1 MKYSTMKRPSWNEL
15 LAVKTVADQRS
26 FRRAADVL
34 GLKRSTLSHTI
45 KGLET
50 ALGVRLFHRTTRSV
64 ALTETGEMLIERL
77 APLLTQM
84 DELLNDVTASD
95 HQPYGTLRIS
105 ASDAAI
111 SLLLEAILPAFIQKY
126 PGIEMDVVAQGQLV
140 DIVEQGFDAGIRLF
154 EDVPKDMVAVS
165 LSGPLRFVTVASPD
179 YLASRP
185 EIQHPQDVMQH
196 TCLRQR
202 LPGGKRY
209 HWEYQQDEQQFALD
223 VPGSLT
229 LNSSALMVEAAV
241 AGMGLAYVPER
252 YARPWLST
260 QQLVTLLDD
269 WTIASQGM
277 ALYFP
282 QNRHMPVALRL
293 FIDTVNATLRPRH

>member
-1 MKYSTMKRPSWNEL
+1 MKRPSWNEL

-26 FRRAADVL
+26 FRRAADLL

-64 ALTETGEMLIERL
+64 ALTETGEMLIARMT
-77 APLLTQM
+77 PLLAQM
-84 DELLNDVTASD
+84 DELLNEVTASD
-95 HQPYGTLRIS
+95 RQPYGTLRIS

-111 SLLLEAILPAFIQKY
+111 GLLLETTLPTFMQKY
-126 PGIEMDVVAQGQLV
+126 SGIEIDLVAQGELV

-154 EDVPKDMVAVS
+154 EDVPKDMVAIA

-179 YLASRP
+179 YLAARP
-185 EIQHPQDVMQH
+185 PIKHPQDLMQH
-196 TCLRQR
+196 TCLRHR

-209 HWEYQQDEQQFALD
+209 HWEYEQNQERFALD

-229 LNSSALMVEAAV
+229 LNSGALMTEAAI
-241 AGMGLAYVPER
+241 AGLGVAYVPQR
-252 YARPWLST
+252 YAQHGLDRER
-260 QQLVTLLDD
+260 LVTLLDD
-269 WTIASQGM
+269 WTIASQGI
-277 ALYFP
+277 ALYFS
-282 QNRHMPVALRL
+282 QHRHMPLALRL
-293 FIDTVNATLRPRH
+293 FVDTVKATTRV

>member
-1 MKYSTMKRPSWNEL
+1 MKRPSWNEL
-15 LAVKTVADQRS
+15 QAVKTIAEQRS
-26 FRRAADVL
+26 FRRAAEVL
-34 GLKRSTLSHTI
+34 GLKRSSLSHTI
-45 KGLET
+45 KGLEAT
-50 ALGVRLFHRTTRSV
+50 LGVRLFHRTTRSV
-64 ALTETGEMLIERL
+64 ALTEAGEMLIARL
-77 APLLTQM
+77 TPLLAEM
-84 DELLNDVTASD
+84 DELLNDVTASG

-111 SLLLEAILPAFIQKY
+111 RLLLEKVLPTFIQQK
-126 PGIEMDVVAQGQLV
+126 PGIEIDLVAQGQLV
-140 DIVEQGFDAGIRLF
+140 DIVALGFDAGIRLI
-154 EDVPKDMVAVS
+154 EDVPKDMIAIP

-179 YLASRP
+179 YLAWRP
-185 EIQHPQDVMQH
+185 KIQHPQDMMQH

-209 HWEYQQDEQQFALD
+209 HWEYQQHEQQLALD

-229 LNSSALMVEAAV
+229 LDSSALMVEAAV
-241 AGMGLAYVPER
+241 AGLGIAYVPEL
-252 YARPWLST
+252 YAQPWLAN

-269 WTIASQGM
+269 WTIASQGI

-293 FIDTVNATLRPRH
+293 FVDAVKAAPRV

>member
-1 MKYSTMKRPSWNEL
+1 MKRPSWNEL

-50 ALGVRLFHRTTRSV
+50 TLGVRLFHRTTRSV
-64 ALTETGEMLIERL
+64 SLTETGEMLIERI
-77 APLLTQM
+77 APLLSQM

-95 HQPYGTLRIS
+95 HQPYGRLRIS

-111 SLLLEAILPAFIQKY
+111 SLLLETILPTFIQKY
-126 PGIEMDVVAQGQLV
+126 PGIEIDLVAQGQLV

-154 EDVPKDMVAVS
+154 EDVPKDMVAIF
-165 LSGPLRFVTVASPD
+165 LSGPLRFVTIASPD

-185 EIQHPQDVMQH
+185 PIQHPHDVLQH
-196 TCLRQR
+196 VCLRQR
-202 LPGGKRY
+202 LPSGKRY
-209 HWEYQQDEQQFALD
+209 HWEYQQGEQRFALD

-229 LNSSALMVEAAV
+229 LDSGALMAEAAA
-241 AGMGLAYVPER
+241 AGLGVAYVPER
-252 YARPWLST
+252 YARHGLDT
-260 QQLVTLLDD
+260 QRLVTLLDD
-269 WTIASQGM
+269 WTIASQGI
-277 ALYFP
+277 ALYFSH
-282 QNRHMPVALRL
+282 NRHMPVALRL
-293 FIDTVNATLRPRH
+293 FVDIIKATTRV

>member
-1 MKYSTMKRPSWNEL
+1 MKRPSWNEL

-26 FRRAADVL
+26 FRRAADLL

-64 ALTETGEMLIERL
+64 ALTETGEMLIARMT
-77 APLLTQM
+77 PLLAQM
-84 DELLNDVTASD
+84 DELLNEVTASD
-95 HQPYGTLRIS
+95 RQPYGTLRIS

-111 SLLLEAILPAFIQKY
+111 GLLLETTLPTFMQKY
-126 PGIEMDVVAQGQLV
+126 SGIEIDLVAQGELV

-154 EDVPKDMVAVS
+154 EDVPKDMVAIA

-179 YLASRP
+179 YLAARP
-185 EIQHPQDVMQH
+185 PIKHPQDLMQL
-196 TCLRQR
+196 TCLRHR

-209 HWEYQQDEQQFALD
+209 HWEYEQNQERFALD

-229 LNSSALMVEAAV
+229 LNSGALMTEAAI
-241 AGMGLAYVPER
+241 AGLGVAYVPQR
-252 YARPWLST
+252 YAQHGLDRER
-260 QQLVTLLDD
+260 LVTLLDD
-269 WTIASQGM
+269 WTIASQGI
-277 ALYFP
+277 ALYFS
-282 QNRHMPVALRL
+282 QHRHMPLALRL
-293 FIDTVNATLRPRH
+293 FVDTVKATTRV

>member
-1 MKYSTMKRPSWNEL
+1 MKRPSWNEL

-45 KGLET
+45 KALET
-50 ALGVRLFHRTTRSV
+50 TLGVRLFHRTTRSV
-64 ALTETGEMLIERL
+64 ALTETGERLIKRML
-77 APLLTQM
+77 PLLAQM
-84 DELLNDVTASD
+84 DDVLNDVTDSD

-111 SLLLEAILPAFIQKY
+111 SLLLERILPTFTQQY
-126 PGIEMDVVAQGQLV
+126 PGIEIDLVAQGQLV
-140 DIVEQGFDAGIRLF
+140 DIVEQGFDAGIRLS
-154 EDVPKDMVAVS
+154 EDVPKDMVAIS

-185 EIQHPQDVMQH
+185 PVTHPHDLMQH
-196 TCLRQR
+196 LCLRHR

-209 HWEYQQDEQQFALD
+209 HWEYQQGERQLALD

-229 LNSSALMVEAAV
+229 LDSGALMAEAAA
-241 AGMGLAYVPER
+241 AGLGVAYVPER
-252 YARPWLST
+252 YAQHGLNTRR
-260 QQLVTLLDD
+260 LVTLLDD
-269 WTIASQGM
+269 WTIASQGI
-277 ALYFP
+277 ALYFS
-282 QNRHMPVALRL
+282 QNRHMPFALRL
-293 FIDTVNATLRPRH
+293 FVDTIKATPRV